1 MATNRHLLRK
11 ALLKEALGEVGNV
24 FAESNQVWTEKPV
37 SFREF
42 VESTDHMGFPPL
54 SERQLGVTDFLF
66 GDDVTKVF
74 DNKNTLGV
82 LAFGKGCPAKGM
94 RIFTPRTQPLVKV
107 EEFDGTHDVLS
118 KVGRTITDKP
128 ASYSWLTGYGRIF
141 RVTTESGFSIDV
153 YEGHKFLT
161 GSGEGTW
168 KELRDLHV
176 GDSVAV
182 LKKWAYAGV
191 SCADTESSRVGQLV
205 AGVREPADYPELA
218 ARYYIE
224 ARQPFLGA
232 LTIDRSIPE
241 AVFSWDDHAVT
252 VFLTELYAAGAVRI
266 EQDAILYESE
276 SLSFARQLKLLLL
289 RIGVSCS
296 LIEKPGAKYCGKY
309 DVLISDVCS
318 LKRFCALVN
327 LKDKDKLRELPES
340 NEVEDE
346 ADVYFEAITDIQ
358 YHREDAY
365 YDLEVPDTHNYVC
378 EGFVSHNSGKD
389 AIASLILLYIA
400 YWCLCLE
407 SPQRFFNLPEG
418 EPIDLVNIAINA
430 EQANSIFFEKVR
442 QRVLRW
448 RWLSSRYNIKASGAF
463 LGQVQEED
471 FFSQVVI
478 TKNGILFP
486 KMIRAISG
494 HSGEASQE
502 GKNVLF
508 FCADECSGFDD
519 SATTN
524 KAQKLFDMLR
534 SSAVSRF
541 GERWK
546 GLCISFPRYRG
557 DFILRMYDRA
567 QTELHWYSDK
577 AATWEVKPA
586 HLFKDYPEKYFEFD
600 SWKIPLEFEKEFRLD
615 PNDARGK
622 YGCEPVEMSSP
633 FIENPERIDWCVD
646 HQRVPIVDTEDYLDD
661 KYVKKRIVTFRT
673 DSTFKQRIITIDL
686 GLVSDSAALGIYH
699 KEFSETDGVLL
710 VQDWV
715 GTWSPNKNS
724 GYIVSLTDI
733 EDFILKVREKF
744 NIAGVYFDQWN
755 SALLSQRLA
764 SAGIPSEIYYLNFQ
778 DYRNWKGNVYL
789 GKIKLLPFQ
798 RQVDE
803 AKRLIMTRATRV
815 DHPSDGCFAGTTE
828 VLLADGTKVR
838 IDALALAHTRGS
850 GILVNSFD
858 IANSCSVSK
867 RIVNAFFSK
876 IAEVVQ
882 VTFDDGYI
890 VRCTPDHRFLL
901 ADGTFCPITSV
912 PTGAVLRSMYGRKF
926 VRIHSIEPVQGF
938 RPVYDLTI
946 KDTHNFAL
954 ANGLYVHN
962 SKDVVDTVVGANK
975 LLLGTGAAGNSAEA
989 ADSEIVISSNLH
1001 AAGGTFIG
1009 G

>member
-1 MATNRHLLRK
+1 MAKNRQLLRK
-11 ALLKEALGEVGNV
+11 ALLKEALSEVGNV

-66 GDDVTKVF
+66 GNDVTKVF

-94 RIFTPRTQPLVKV
+94 RVLTPRTQPLVKI
-107 EEFDGTHDVLS
+107 EDFDGTHDVLS
-118 KVGRTITDKP
+118 KSGSTVTDKP
-128 ASYSWLTGYGRIF
+128 ASYSWLTGYGSIF
-141 RVTTESGFSIDV
+141 RVTTKSGFSIDV

-161 GSGEGTW
+161 GAGEETW
-168 KELRDLHV
+168 KALRDLRV
-176 GDSVAV
+176 GDAVAV

-191 SCADTESSRVGQLV
+191 PCADTESSRVGQLV
-205 AGVREPADYPELA
+205 AGVRGPADDPELA
-218 ARYYIE
+218 GRYGIHE
-224 ARQPFLGA
+224 AQSFER
-232 LTIDRSIPE
+232 RIPD
-241 AVFSWDDHAVT
+241 AVFAWDDRAIV
-252 VFLTELYAAGAVRI
+252 VFLTELYADGAARS
-266 EQDAILYESE
+266 EQDVLVYASANAP
-276 SLSFARQLKLLLL
+276 FAKQLKLLLL
-289 RIGVSCS
+289 RIGVSS
-296 LIEKPGAKYCGKY
+296 SIIRKT
-309 DVLISDVCS
+309 DSQWNVSISELDS
-318 LKRFCALVN
+318 LKRFFELVH
-327 LKDKDKLRELPES
+327 LKDHADLQEFVAGKEFTSTGDTEWDTITGIQYLRE
-340 NEVEDE
+340 DE
-346 ADVYFEAITDIQ
+346 
-358 YHREDAY
+358 Y

-448 RWLSSRYNIKASGAF
+448 RWLSSRYNIKMSGAF

-471 FFSQVVI
+471 FFSQVII

-524 KAQKLFDMLR
+524 RAQKLFDMLR

-600 SWKIPLEFEKEFRLD
+600 GWKIPLEFEKEFKLD

-646 HQRVPIVDTEDYLDD
+646 HQRIPIIDTEDYLDD